1 MPWRGLRIGIPDDT
15 DSKRRSVIDLSHSQ
29 SRHSEQLPRPSVST
43 SNLVPR
49 HSEST
54 PRTPRLTGA
63 DDDGDDNDD
72 DDAANGDNRTSH
84 LAVPG
89 DRTDN
94 NNNTG
99 NSPAS
104 QSPGEAL
111 SGSLR
116 RNRFSFMRLRH
127 ASDPQLSKSYAKA
140 EQKPPPVP
148 PLPPPPTIITT
159 APTSHELDQPVKR
172 KSMFKILSASK
183 RPSMEDLTADRQP
196 ASDAPPSRHGA
207 QDSRDS
213 HMENPLSTPRGSA
226 EEPGRLSTTS
236 ARSNSREH
244 TNDSY
249 RSSTVTDARFSES
262 SRSDHSQGEQGGH
275 HLASSPNEGSLSFNK
290 RFRLPRLKRN
300 RNPFP
305 LPPRPTFDRPPST
318 GPQPVPVPDG
328 APRPQT
334 SQDGQDYSSMPSPTR
349 SSVGFSGRP
358 PMIRNEST
366 NSTHSV
372 ASFSSNRKHNQAETR
387 ARSSTLDSI
396 ADDQGGNQAPPF
408 MAPSNRTSTS
418 TSGRKSFGD
427 IFNLPQRLRQNS
439 EPPAPRNGTPG
450 TATPTKS
457 LSYPARQES
466 DTPAM
471 YLSRLEECLPKG
483 VIAGLLAQS
492 GEEFNLTALRKCM
505 RWFSYFG
512 DPIDMAIR
520 KLLMEM
526 ELPKETQQIDRFL
539 QAFADRYHECNPGIF
554 AHSDQAYFIA
564 FSILILHTDVFNRN
578 NKRKMQKP
586 DYVKNTR
593 GEGIADDILECY
605 YENICYTPFIHIEDA
620 NPHGRHLIKPRRTLF
635 KSTSSEHLGRASK
648 EPVDPYALILD
659 GKLDAL
665 RPSLKDV
672 MDLDEFYSCNGTE
685 GPPDMRSLHRAFAKT
700 GVLQIVSA
708 RSRPDAFMPASLQ
721 NPADSNPGLVDIK
734 VAKVGLLWRKD
745 LKKKRGRSPWQE
757 WGALLTFSQLYFF
770 RDVNWVKSLI
780 SQSEEQQKEGSGRA
794 VIFKPPLT
802 DFSPDGLMSTD
813 DAVALLDSNYKKHK
827 HAFVFVRHNSLEE
840 IFLANSDE
848 DMNDWIA
855 KLNYASAFRTTG
867 VRTRGMI
874 ANGYDAQRNRMGRT
888 DSNQSAP
895 AGMEPPSPNPDTD
908 VSDELVAAR
917 QQMMVQ
923 RIREANEKL
932 FVCQKQLDDLL
943 RNARH
948 LQILT
953 PVHPR
958 AREQVL
964 MAAGRMAAKLKWVR
978 QDIWRTKCH
987 REVLV
992 RDLSE
997 EGVDIEAS
1005 AERKKSLHLQI
1016 PTAGIA
1022 LRPDSGKSNQ
1032 NLTVKP
1038 ESPINDDTLIL
1049 PDASENVDK
1058 VSLQP
1063 GLIEERRPSLRS
1075 VASGRRASA
1084 DATKDQ
1090 APSSPVQ
1097 TDALERKTSVLSSG
1111 SKMDVSSLNSHASKL
1126 ASQASIDDNEERL
1139 LRETGLLEA
1148 NGSSQGQ
1155 KNGNDEKLPDGP
1167 QATPQEEQSKRTRRS
1182 LHRSLRESHHG
1193 NHIRNKKTRGS
1204 VSSSTGGGEEQG
1216 PTKEDEGLPRKT
1228 PSFNFH
1234 GKKASIV
1241 TFGSEWQ
1248 NMPPEERLKLRKPT
1262 PSSSDEPRS
1271 DPTTA
1276 SIADSELAGDRPQS
1290 LRSSSTATKSFRG
1303 NDDAP
1308 EALGIFKWGEKI
1320 PTENG
1325 NGDHQSTETPPRA
1338 PTLNGRLAI
1347 ADGSEDVDPLEQT
1360 TQETTKASAPEQAV
1374 NA

>member
-1 MPWRGLRIGIPDDT
+1 
-15 DSKRRSVIDLSHSQ
+15 
-29 SRHSEQLPRPSVST
+29 
-43 SNLVPR
+43 
-49 HSEST
+49 
-54 PRTPRLTGA
+54 
-63 DDDGDDNDD
+63 
-72 DDAANGDNRTSH
+72 
-84 LAVPG
+84 
-89 DRTDN
+89 
-94 NNNTG
+94 
-99 NSPAS
+99 
-104 QSPGEAL
+104 
-111 SGSLR
+111 
-116 RNRFSFMRLRH
+116 
-127 ASDPQLSKSYAKA
+127 
-140 EQKPPPVP
+140 
-148 PLPPPPTIITT
+148 
-159 APTSHELDQPVKR
+159 
-172 KSMFKILSASK
+172 
-183 RPSMEDLTADRQP
+183 
-196 ASDAPPSRHGA
+196 
-207 QDSRDS
+207 
-213 HMENPLSTPRGSA
+213 
-226 EEPGRLSTTS
+226 
-236 ARSNSREH
+236 
-244 TNDSY
+244 
-249 RSSTVTDARFSES
+249 
-262 SRSDHSQGEQGGH
+262 
-275 HLASSPNEGSLSFNK
+275 
-290 RFRLPRLKRN
+290 
-300 RNPFP
+300 
-305 LPPRPTFDRPPST
+305 
-318 GPQPVPVPDG
+318 
-328 APRPQT
+328 
-334 SQDGQDYSSMPSPTR
+334 
-349 SSVGFSGRP
+349 
-358 PMIRNEST
+358 
-366 NSTHSV
+366 
-372 ASFSSNRKHNQAETR
+372 
-387 ARSSTLDSI
+387 
-396 ADDQGGNQAPPF
+396 
-408 MAPSNRTSTS
+408 
-418 TSGRKSFGD
+418 
-427 IFNLPQRLRQNS
+427 
-439 EPPAPRNGTPG
+439 
-450 TATPTKS
+450 
-457 LSYPARQES
+457 
-466 DTPAM
+466 
-471 YLSRLEECLPKG
+471 
-483 VIAGLLAQS
+483 
-492 GEEFNLTALRKCM
+492 
-505 RWFSYFG
+505 
-512 DPIDMAIR
+512 
-520 KLLMEM
+520 
-526 ELPKETQQIDRFL
+526 
-539 QAFADRYHECNPGIF
+539 
-554 AHSDQAYFIA
+554 
-564 FSILILHTDVFNRN
+564 
-578 NKRKMQKP
+578 MQKP

-605 YENICYTPFIHIEDA
+605 YENICYTPFIHIEDT
-620 NPHGRHLIKPRRTLF
+620 NPHGRHLVKPRRTLF
-635 KSTSSEHLGRASK
+635 KSTSSEHLGRPSK

-685 GPPDMRSLHRAFAKT
+685 GPSDMRSLHQAFAKT

-802 DFSPDGLMSTD
+802 DFSPDGLMSTN
-813 DAVALLDSNYKKHK
+813 DAVALLDSSYKKHK

-840 IFLANSDE
+840 IFLANSEE

-888 DSNQSAP
+888 DSGQSAP
-895 AGMEPPSPNPDTD
+895 GTIEPPSPNPDTD

-917 QQMMVQ
+917 QQLMVQ

-953 PVHPR
+953 PVHSR

-1016 PTAGIA
+1016 PTASIA
-1022 LRPDSGKSNQ
+1022 LRPDSAQSNQ
-1032 NLTVKP
+1032 NLTAKP

-1049 PDASENVDK
+1049 PDVSENVDRM
-1058 VSLQP
+1058 SLQP
-1063 GLIEERRPSLRS
+1063 RLIEERRPSLRS
-1075 VASGRRASA
+1075 VASDRRASA
-1084 DATKDQ
+1084 DAAKDQ
-1090 APSSPVQ
+1090 TPSSPVQ
-1097 TDALERKTSVLSSG
+1097 AADGLERKTSVLSSG

-1126 ASQASIDDNEERL
+1126 ASQASVDDNEERL

-1148 NGSSQGQ
+1148 NGSPQEQ

-1167 QATPQEEQSKRTRRS
+1167 HVPPQEEQSKRTRRS

-1204 VSSSTGGGEEQG
+1204 VSSSTGGGEDQG

-1234 GKKASIV
+1234 GKKASVV

-1262 PSSSDEPRS
+1262 PSSDEPRS

-1276 SIADSELAGDRPQS
+1276 SVTDSELAGGRPQS
-1290 LRSSSTATKSFRG
+1290 LRSASTATKSFRG

-1325 NGDHQSTETPPRA
+1325 NGDHPSTETPPRA
-1338 PTLNGRLAI
+1338 PKSNGRLAI
-1347 ADGSEDVDPLEQT
+1347 PDGSEDVDPLEQA
-1360 TQETTKASAPEQAV
+1360 TQETTKASTPEQAV

>member
-1 MPWRGLRIGIPDDT
+1 
-15 DSKRRSVIDLSHSQ
+15 
-29 SRHSEQLPRPSVST
+29 
-43 SNLVPR
+43 
-49 HSEST
+49 
-54 PRTPRLTGA
+54 
-63 DDDGDDNDD
+63 
-72 DDAANGDNRTSH
+72 
-84 LAVPG
+84 
-89 DRTDN
+89 
-94 NNNTG
+94 
-99 NSPAS
+99 
-104 QSPGEAL
+104 
-111 SGSLR
+111 
-116 RNRFSFMRLRH
+116 
-127 ASDPQLSKSYAKA
+127 
-140 EQKPPPVP
+140 
-148 PLPPPPTIITT
+148 
-159 APTSHELDQPVKR
+159 
-172 KSMFKILSASK
+172 
-183 RPSMEDLTADRQP
+183 
-196 ASDAPPSRHGA
+196 
-207 QDSRDS
+207 
-213 HMENPLSTPRGSA
+213 
-226 EEPGRLSTTS
+226 
-236 ARSNSREH
+236 
-244 TNDSY
+244 
-249 RSSTVTDARFSES
+249 
-262 SRSDHSQGEQGGH
+262 
-275 HLASSPNEGSLSFNK
+275 
-290 RFRLPRLKRN
+290 
-300 RNPFP
+300 
-305 LPPRPTFDRPPST
+305 
-318 GPQPVPVPDG
+318 
-328 APRPQT
+328 
-334 SQDGQDYSSMPSPTR
+334 
-349 SSVGFSGRP
+349 
-358 PMIRNEST
+358 
-366 NSTHSV
+366 
-372 ASFSSNRKHNQAETR
+372 
-387 ARSSTLDSI
+387 
-396 ADDQGGNQAPPF
+396 

-466 DTPAM
+466 DTPAT
-471 YLSRLEECLPKG
+471 YLSRLEESLPKG

-593 GEGIADDILECY
+593 GEGIADDILDCY

-620 NPHGRHLIKPRRTLF
+620 NPHGRHLTKPRRTLF
-635 KSTSSEHLGRASK
+635 KSTSSEHLGRPSK

-780 SQSEEQQKEGSGRA
+780 SQSEEQQKEGSDQA

-840 IFLANSDE
+840 IFLANSEE

-874 ANGYDAQRNRMGRT
+874 ANGYDAQRNRMGRA

-917 QQMMVQ
+917 QQLMVQ

-997 EGVDIEAS
+997 EGVDIEAT

-1049 PDASENVDK
+1049 PDASENADR

-1075 VASGRRASA
+1075 VTSDRRASA

-1097 TDALERKTSVLSSG
+1097 AADGLERKTSVLSSG
-1111 SKMDVSSLNSHASKL
+1111 SKMDVSSLNSPASKL

-1148 NGSSQGQ
+1148 NGSPQGQ
-1155 KNGNDEKLPDGP
+1155 NNGNNEKLPDGP

-1262 PSSSDEPRS
+1262 PSSTDEPRS

-1276 SIADSELAGDRPQS
+1276 SIADSELASGRPQS
-1290 LRSSSTATKSFRG
+1290 LRSASTATKSFRG

-1320 PTENG
+1320 PAENG

-1347 ADGSEDVDPLEQT
+1347 PDGSEDVDPLEQT
-1360 TQETTKASAPEQAV
+1360 AQETTQASTPEQAV

>member
-1 MPWRGLRIGIPDDT
+1 
-15 DSKRRSVIDLSHSQ
+15 
-29 SRHSEQLPRPSVST
+29 
-43 SNLVPR
+43 
-49 HSEST
+49 
-54 PRTPRLTGA
+54 
-63 DDDGDDNDD
+63 
-72 DDAANGDNRTSH
+72 
-84 LAVPG
+84 
-89 DRTDN
+89 
-94 NNNTG
+94 
-99 NSPAS
+99 
-104 QSPGEAL
+104 
-111 SGSLR
+111 
-116 RNRFSFMRLRH
+116 
-127 ASDPQLSKSYAKA
+127 
-140 EQKPPPVP
+140 
-148 PLPPPPTIITT
+148 
-159 APTSHELDQPVKR
+159 
-172 KSMFKILSASK
+172 
-183 RPSMEDLTADRQP
+183 
-196 ASDAPPSRHGA
+196 
-207 QDSRDS
+207 
-213 HMENPLSTPRGSA
+213 MENPLSTPRGSA

-290 RFRLPRLKRN
+290 RFRKLRLKRN

-305 LPPRPTFDRPPST
+305 LPPKPTFDRPPST
-318 GPQPVPVPDG
+318 GPKPVPVPDG
-328 APRPQT
+328 APRPQP

-554 AHSDQAYFIA
+554 AHSGAYSHVSFFFFFFFLSPYTDSDIDQAYFIA

-635 KSTSSEHLGRASK
+635 KSTSSEHLGRPSK

-745 LKKKRGRSPWQE
+745 PKKKRGRSPWQE

-840 IFLANSDE
+840 IFLANSEE

-1032 NLTVKP
+1032 NLIVKP

-1049 PDASENVDK
+1049 PDASENVDR

-1097 TDALERKTSVLSSG
+1097 TDGLERKTSVLSSG

-1148 NGSSQGQ
+1148 NGLSQGQ

-1338 PTLNGRLAI
+1338 PTLNGRLVI
-1347 ADGSEDVDPLEQT
+1347 PDGSEDVDPLEQT